1 MALRSHRSVGV
12 PGKAGLG
19 LTEKRKYGVRI
30 ARSSILEL
38 DRHPDAPRR
47 QPWRAWVTDRAQ
59 EGPIAVDLF
68 AGGGGLSLGLDRAG
82 YQVVLSADQ
91 DSAAVETHLANFPGP
106 CFEMDLS
113 DPGRVDD
120 LIGLLDG
127 LDIDL
132 VAGGPPCQPF
142 SRAGRSKIRDLV
154 DKGIREPIDPRRELW
169 RVFLRVVEEV
179 RPRAV
184 LMENVPDM
192 ALGDDMRTVRYMADR
207 LEVAGY
213 ETDMQILEA
222 WRYGVPQHRQRL
234 FFVALRTG
242 VFEWP
247 KESEPV
253 NLRQAIGDLPRL
265 GNSPG
270 SREMPYGSASTDYQR
285 RARAA
290 LTGEHQR
297 VVFDHITRAVRPD
310 DRVAFELMAQG
321 LRYRELPDNL
331 KRYRDDIFDDK
342 YNRLSW
348 SDLSR
353 SITAHIA
360 KDGYWYIHPEEH
372 RTLTVREAARIQT
385 FPDDFRFSGSR
396 SDAFRLIGNAVPPLL
411 GEVVATAI
419 RNAADRPNLLAH
431 RQPSHVRSEVR
442 RSALEWASRTWVP
455 AWRRTGAP
463 WSVLV
468 GTIAGRG
475 RPDLADELL
484 TRFPDPITLKPASVA
499 AFARRS
505 TDDKVRRVVRAVGRA
520 ATAIRRDRWEGGSWA
535 KAAGLGP
542 ADTLWVETVGLSR
555 KHVAATTGTIR
566 VAARVAGEPGTAG
579 VGGRILLARLVGH
592 SDSAPAV
599 TAALAGLGAE
609 VCLAGRAICSSCPL
623 AMVCRS
629 AEAVGCAQ

>member
-1 MALRSHRSVGV
+1 MALRSLRSDGVSDKVGV
-12 PGKAGLG
+12 
-19 LTEKRKYGVRI
+19 TEPRKYGVRI

-38 DRHPDAPRR
+38 DRHSGAPRR
-47 QPWRAWVTDRAQ
+47 QSWRSWVMDCAQ
-59 EGPIAVDLF
+59 QGPIAVDLF
-68 AGGGGLSLGLDRAG
+68 AGAGGLSLGLDRAG
-82 YQVVLSADQ
+82 YQVVLSADH
-91 DSAAVETHLANFPGP
+91 DPAAVETHLANFPGP
-106 CFEMDLS
+106 CFDTDLS
-113 DPGRVDD
+113 DVGRVDD

-142 SRAGRSKIRDLV
+142 SRAGRSKIRDLI
-154 DKGIREPIDPRRELW
+154 DKGIREAIDPRRELW

-207 LEVAGY
+207 LEAAGY

-234 FFVALRTG
+234 FFVALRG
-242 VFEWP
+242 GAFEWP

-253 NLRQAIGDLPRL
+253 NLREAIGDLPLL
-265 GNSPG
+265 GDSTG
-270 SREMPYGSASTDYQR
+270 SREMPYGRARTDYQR
-285 RARAA
+285 RARTNVSHDHRH
-290 LTGEHQR
+290 L
-297 VVFDHITRAVRPD
+297 VFDHITRAVRPD
-310 DRVAFELMAQG
+310 DRVAFELMSQG
-321 LRYRELPDNL
+321 LRYRDLPDEL

-411 GEVVATAI
+411 GEVVATSI
-419 RNAADRPNLLAH
+419 RHAAERPSPVVEQ
-431 RQPSHVRSEVR
+431 RPSHIRSQVR
-442 RSALEWASRTWVP
+442 RLALEWAGQNEVP
-455 AWRRTGAP
+455 AWRRTGSP

-475 RPDLADELL
+475 RPVLADELL
-484 TRFPDPITLKPASVA
+484 ARFPDPTTVTSSSVSGL
-499 AFARRS
+499 ARKA
-505 TDDKVRRVVRAVGRA
+505 TDDKTVRVVRAVGRA
-520 ATAIRRDRWEGGSWA
+520 ATALRNDGWDGGSWT
-535 KAAGLGP
+535 KAVGLGP
-542 ADTLWVETVGLSR
+542 ADTQWVETVGLSR
-555 KHVAATTGTIR
+555 KHVAATTGIIR
-566 VAARVAGEPGTAG
+566 VAGRVAGVPGASGVAG
-579 VGGRILLARLVGH
+579 RMLLARLVGH

-599 TAALAGLGAE
+599 TAALAGLGVE
-609 VCLAGRAICSSCPL
+609 VCLAGRAICARCPL
-623 AMVCRS
+623 ASVCQS
-629 AEAVGCAQ
+629 AGSVGSER